1 MLFFVFLLHMDIQ
14 AEKYHLIQQI
24 VNLQDS
30 SIISRLKELLNSQS
44 TTTDWYDELT
54 ISQKTAIEKSLKQA
68 DNGETIPHSVVK
80 KQIREKI
87 QQLKKNAS

>member
-1 MLFFVFLLHMDIQ
+1 MLHMDIQ

-24 VNLQDS
+24 VNLQDKN
-30 SIISRLKELLNSQS
+30 IISKLKELLNSQS

-54 ISQKTAIEKSLKQA
+54 LSQKTAIEKSLKQA

-80 KQIREKI
+80 KQIRQKI